1 LVSNIVYSGNAG
13 QSVGDTT
20 LVYRPIPEDA
30 IALFT
35 TAVNSLRLQS
45 ALIGLSSG
53 RLLSDALK
61 VGRPTNESTQPRP
74 DVEIVNP
81 MCSAKHAKIGR
92 SGDSVTFCDTSSTNG
107 SYVNGAKVQA
117 NSPFVCQPGSV
128 IELAK
133 GDLPVAIARIPDRIA
148 TMSEIQGMFE
158 SGKAAVE
165 AQIAARLRAHAASCK
180 RNETVYPIS
189 LLASDFPFLQAFG
202 VKIEWLSPQVWAVR
216 EFGPPTTPG
225 KDFSNP
231 LSSEV
236 ELPAGSELNIP
247 ARFGGRYTVRIP
259 MA

>member
-1 LVSNIVYSGNAG
+1 
-13 QSVGDTT
+13 
-20 LVYRPIPEDA
+20 
-30 IALFT
+30 
-35 TAVNSLRLQS
+35 
-45 ALIGLSSG
+45 
-53 RLLSDALK
+53 
-61 VGRPTNESTQPRP
+61 
-74 DVEIVNP
+74 